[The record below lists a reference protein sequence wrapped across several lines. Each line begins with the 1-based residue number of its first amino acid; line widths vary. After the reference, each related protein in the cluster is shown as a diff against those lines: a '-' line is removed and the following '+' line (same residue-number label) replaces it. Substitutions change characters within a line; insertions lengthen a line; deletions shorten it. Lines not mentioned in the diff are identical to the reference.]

1 MTIDEVSRQYQI
13 PIEVL
18 KEYQSWGLCG
28 AVQSVMGV
36 WQYDDTDIER
46 LSLMMT
52 LHDIGFT
59 NEEVEQYMR
68 LVVAADNTNEEQMRM
83 LARLRSKAMDE
94 IHCKQKQ
101 LDRLDNLRYEIEK
114 NTQKQGGKP

>member
-28 AVQSVMGV
+28 AVQSVMGA